1 MLVPTVLAGLP
12 AVSLELQLL
21 EMVLLLLHQPL
32 RAPQLPQPSEHSPL
46 LFVALRGRA
55 PREFSSS
62 LARPP
67 LDAGRQQSPG
77 RHPTRNCGSSVMVA
91 VVVLEAV
98 LAGAPERMLLPV
110 LVLRL
115 LVLTV
120 PPAVIVQ
127 LPLQNQGV
135 VALPRQNRV
144 LAPAT
149 RPS

>member
-1 MLVPTVLAGLP
+1 
-12 AVSLELQLL
+12 
-21 EMVLLLLHQPL
+21 
-32 RAPQLPQPSEHSPL
+32 
-46 LFVALRGRA
+46 
-55 PREFSSS
+55 
-62 LARPP
+62 
-67 LDAGRQQSPG
+67 
-77 RHPTRNCGSSVMVA
+77 MVA

-98 LAGAPERMLLPV
+98 LAGAPERMLLPL

>member
-21 EMVLLLLHQPL
+21 EVVLLLLHQQL

-55 PREFSSS
+55 PREFSAS
-62 LARPP
+62 LAQPP

-77 RHPTRNCGSSVMVA
+77 RLPTRNCGSSVMAA
-91 VVVLEAV
+91 VVVLA
-98 LAGAPERMLLPV
+98 
-110 LVLRL
+110 
-115 LVLTV
+115 
-120 PPAVIVQ
+120 
-127 LPLQNQGV
+127 LQNHGV